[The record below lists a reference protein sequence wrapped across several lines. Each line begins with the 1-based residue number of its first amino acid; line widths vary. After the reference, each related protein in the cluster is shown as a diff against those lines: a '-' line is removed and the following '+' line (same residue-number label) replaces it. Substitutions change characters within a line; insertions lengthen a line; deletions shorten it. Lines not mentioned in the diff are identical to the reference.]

1 MSIHEYGMYKFIFEK
16 GKIIEASLVPCDPLA
31 SDYVLIAEPI
41 MLKVSQNIKKII
53 DAFEIKQVFE

>member
-1 MSIHEYGMYKFIFEK
+1 MYKFIFEK